1 MISCGGLVAGGKR
14 WLHCESSSNV
24 GRKERWQGRGGEVEL
39 DGKGELVQ
47 PILGTLENFALH
59 EQFLQYY
66 LLKDQS

>member
-24 GRKERWQGRGGEVEL
+24 GGRSGGKKGGEVEL

-59 EQFLQYY
+59 EKFLQYY
-66 LLKDQS
+66 SLKDQS